1 MKRLLLLAL
10 PALLLAPAHAAGDG
24 CPPET
29 CGVQSTAL
37 PGSACGRDAT
47 AGDLP
52 GLRRPHGEA
61 SVHPPERNAVRRRAR
76 RLVGGRRAQKYGAAA
91 L

>member
-10 PALLLAPAHAAGDG
+10 PTLLLAPAHAAGDG

-37 PGSACGRDAT
+37 PGSPVVA
-47 AGDLP
+47 
-52 GLRRPHGEA
+52 LRL
-61 SVHPPERNAVRRRAR
+61 RAR
-76 RLVGGRRAQKYGAAA
+76 TPCTTS
-91 L
+91 